1 MSSVVE
7 SVVRI
12 EEDDV
17 SLEDYANSA
26 RDFIRPLCNSKSL
39 ELSVDTAVVRL
50 EVFEMLRFSCVKFT
64 ILIK

>member
-26 RDFIRPLCNSKSL
+26 RDFIRPLCNAKSL
-39 ELSVDTAVVRL
+39 ELSVDSRHRSGKVGS
-50 EVFEMLRFSCVKFT
+50 F
-64 ILIK
+64 